1 MKVNLISFQ
10 DKAVKELRLDIAD
23 ALDNYRRRGKT
34 QVVSLQAP
42 TGAGKTIIAAT
53 LIEDIFFGSTMADGT
68 TFNEQ
73 PEAIFVWLS
82 DSPEL
87 NAQSRQKIEL
97 KTSKLR
103 FGQCI
108 TISEESFDMEML
120 EDGHVYFLNTQKI
133 SRSGKLTQHSDD
145 RQYTI
150 WETLDNTIQHKAD
163 HLYFIIDEAH
173 RGAKS
178 RREAGTDT
186 TIMQRFIKGY
196 THTENGIKH
205 TMRSMPVILGISA
218 TAERFN
224 TLVGNT
230 TNVGLQKYV
239 ITADEVRGSG
249 LLKDRIV
256 ITYPEDPTKN
266 NDIVLLEAAVEE
278 WQKKCRRWYQY
289 TSEQHYANV
298 DPVLVVQVC
307 QGSGGAISDT
317 NLDDVLAKIEE
328 KVGTPFKAGEVVHCF
343 GEGTTLEIRGLN
355 IPHVKASEIADDHK
369 IKVVFFKEALSTGWD
384 CPRAETMMSFAVRN
398 DPTYIAQL
406 LGRMV
411 RTPLQMRVM
420 RDEFLN
426 DVKLYLPHFNKDTVK
441 KVVEELQSSEGGD
454 IPTEI
459 NGESLEEPTYIT
471 WTVHTPRRPRQGE
484 VNPDQISM
492 FDTPVVSTADNN
504 EAQNTGVTAVPASQA
519 GDVAAGGTST
529 IVTAP
534 ATSTT
539 PVATPAVTGA
549 STPEYVPPVTVTVPA
564 PTPVQPFVPQDQ
576 IPQGVQLHIR
586 TDIDRVEIIDF
597 INAQGYLTYFI
608 RSDRIND
615 YLKSLLDLAT
625 LLTHNL
631 IYQNARDEVID
642 DIIDLIR
649 KYIDELHRTGRYD
662 ELAEQVLQFKLSVQV
677 FDPFGKALQE
687 NYSNDFT
694 LMSETDLDRQVRNAD
709 ARLGRYGFPNI
720 YGGRYY
726 DDENPNAHK
735 IDCVLFAADDAC
747 RAALGE
753 YAKKKLREFSSKY
766 RVAVVSKSDAC
777 KKKYREIMADS
788 DVISEQIFAIPENI
802 YVREDSDG
810 IDYDNH
816 LLASPETG
824 LAKMKLN
831 GWETQLIEEEARR
844 SDFVCWLRNP
854 SRAAWALCLPY
865 ELSGE
870 TKSFYPDFLII
881 RSDPA
886 VDYVVDILEPHGDQY
901 KDNLPKAKA
910 LAEYA
915 RREDRIGRIQ
925 LMRKSSDA
933 GGNSR
938 FKRLDLTDIAVR
950 DKVLRA
956 TTTDDLD
963 SIFVTD
969 GFFE

>member
-1 MKVNLISFQ
+1 MKVNLIAFQ
-10 DKAVKELRLDIAD
+10 DKAVKELRVDIAD
-23 ALDNYRRRGKT
+23 ALDSYRRRGKT

-42 TGAGKTIIAAT
+42 TGAGKTIIAAS
-53 LIEDIFFGSTMADGT
+53 LIEDIYFGSTLADGI
-68 TFNEQ
+68 TFDEQ

-87 NAQSRQKIEL
+87 NAQSKQKIEL

-103 FGQCI
+103 FGQCV
-108 TISEESFDMEML
+108 TIVEDSFDMEML

-133 SRSGKLTQHSDD
+133 SRSGKLTLHSDD

-150 WETLDNTIQHKAD
+150 WETLDNTIQNKSD

-178 RREAGTDT
+178 KREAGTDT

-196 THTENGIKH
+196 TYTENGIKR

-230 TNVGLQKYV
+230 TNVSLQKCV
-239 ITADEVRGSG
+239 ISPDEVRGSG

-278 WQKKCRRWYQY
+278 WLKKCKRWYQY
-289 TSEQHYANV
+289 TYEQHYANV

-307 QGSGGAISDT
+307 QGSGGALSDT
-317 NLDDVLAKIEE
+317 NLEDVLAKIEE
-328 KVGTPFKAGEVVHCF
+328 KVGTSFKAGEVVHCF
-343 GEGTTLEIRGLN
+343 GEGTTVELNGLN
-355 IPHVKASEIADDHK
+355 IPRVKASEIADDHK

-441 KVVEELQSSEGGD
+441 KVVEELQNSEGGD

-471 WTVHTPRRPRQGE
+471 WTVHTPRHARQIEPDPNQMTLFDNPSGE
-484 VNPDQISM
+484 SATETSAVMSPVTGTN
-492 FDTPVVSTADNN
+492 TPYV
-504 EAQNTGVTAVPASQA
+504 
-519 GDVAAGGTST
+519 
-529 IVTAP
+529 AP
-534 ATSTT
+534 AGNNGGSS
-539 PVATPAVTGA
+539 A
-549 STPEYVPPVTVTVPA
+549 PEYIPPRTVTVPA
-564 PTPVQPFVPQDQ
+564 TGSGQQAAPVVPAEV
-576 IPQGVQLHIR
+576 IPQGKQLEFAPEL
-586 TDIDRVEIIDF
+586 DRVEIINF
-597 INAQGYLTYFI
+597 INAKGYLTYFV
-608 RSDRIND
+608 RQDRIND

-625 LLTHNL
+625 LLTHNV
-631 IYQNARDEVID
+631 IYQGARDEVID
-642 DIIDLIR
+642 DIVGLIR
-649 KYIDELHRTGRYD
+649 EYIEDLHRTGRYD
-662 ELAEQVLQFKLSVQV
+662 TLADQVLQFKLSVQV
-677 FDPFGKALQE
+677 FDPFGKALRE
-687 NYSNDFT
+687 KYFNGLT

-709 ARLGRYGFPNI
+709 AKLGRYGFPNI

-735 IDCVLFAADDAC
+735 IDCVLFAANDAC
-747 RAALGE
+747 RAKLGE
-753 YAKKKLREFSSKY
+753 YAKNKLREFSRKY
-766 RVAVVSKSDAC
+766 RVAVANRSDAC

-788 DVISEQIFAIPENI
+788 AVVSEQLFAIPENI
-802 YVREDSDG
+802 SVREDPDG
-810 IDYDNH
+810 IEYENH
-816 LLASPETG
+816 LLAAPDTG
-824 LAKMKLN
+824 IAKIKLN
-831 GWETQLIEEEARR
+831 GWEEALIEEESKRA
-844 SDFVCWLRNP
+844 DFVCWLRNP
-854 SRAAWALCLPY
+854 SRATWALCLPY
-865 ELSGE
+865 DIGGE
-870 TKSFYPDFLII
+870 KKSFYPDFLIV

-886 VDYVVDILEPHGDQY
+886 VDYVVDILEPHGNQY
-901 KDNLPKAKA
+901 ADNLPKAKA

-915 RREDRIGRIQ
+915 KAEERLGRIQ
-925 LMRKSSDA
+925 LIHKTTDA
-933 GGNSR
+933 GGTSR
-938 FKRLDLTDIAVR
+938 FIRLDLTDIAVR

-956 TTTDDLD
+956 FSNDELD
-963 SIFVTD
+963 HIFETD
-969 GFFE
+969 GIIE

>member
-1 MKVNLISFQ
+1 MKVNLITFQ
-10 DKAVKELRLDIAD
+10 DKAVKELRVDIAD
-23 ALDNYRRRGKT
+23 ALDSYRRRGKT

-42 TGAGKTIIAAT
+42 TGAGKTIIAAS
-53 LIEDIFFGSTMADGT
+53 LIEDIYFGSTLADGT
-68 TFNEQ
+68 TFDEQ

-87 NAQSRQKIEL
+87 NAQSKQKIEL

-103 FGQCI
+103 FGQCV
-108 TISEESFDMEML
+108 TIVEDSFDMEML

-150 WETLDNTIQHKAD
+150 WETLDNTIQNKSD
-163 HLYFIIDEAH
+163 RLYFIIDEAH

-178 RREAGTDT
+178 KREAGTDT

-196 THTENGIKH
+196 EYTENGVKRK
-205 TMRSMPVILGISA
+205 MRSMPVILGISA

-224 TLVGNT
+224 TLVRNIP
-230 TNVGLQKYV
+230 NVGQQTCI
-239 ITADEVRGSG
+239 ITADDVRSSG

-278 WQKKCRRWYQY
+278 WLKKCKRWYQY
-289 TSEQHYANV
+289 TYEQHYANV

-307 QGSGGAISDT
+307 QGSGGALSDT
-317 NLDDVLAKIEE
+317 NLEDVLAKIEE
-328 KVGTPFKAGEVVHCF
+328 KVGTPFKTGEVVHCF
-343 GEGTTLEIRGLN
+343 GEGTTVELNGLH

-411 RTPLQMRVM
+411 RTPLQMHVM

-441 KVVEELQSSEGGD
+441 KVVEELQASEGGD

-471 WTVHTPRRPRQGE
+471 WTVHTPRRQRQVEPDPNQMSIFDNPGGVTTTETPAAVSPATNIPYVAPTTNNGGNSAPEYIPPRTVTIPATGNGQQA
-484 VNPDQISM
+484 V
-492 FDTPVVSTADNN
+492 PVVPT
-504 EAQNTGVTAVPASQA
+504 EEFPQGKQLEF
-519 GDVAAGGTST
+519 
-529 IVTAP
+529 
-534 ATSTT
+534 
-539 PVATPAVTGA
+539 
-549 STPEYVPPVTVTVPA
+549 TPE
-564 PTPVQPFVPQDQ
+564 
-576 IPQGVQLHIR
+576 L
-586 TDIDRVEIIDF
+586 DRVEIIDF
-597 INAQGYLTYFI
+597 INSKGYLTYFV
-608 RSDRIND
+608 RQDRIND

-625 LLTHNL
+625 LLTHNV
-631 IYQNARDEVID
+631 IYQGARDEVID
-642 DIIDLIR
+642 DIVGLIR
-649 KYIDELHRTGRYD
+649 EYIGDLHRTGRYD
-662 ELAEQVLQFKLSVQV
+662 ALADQVLQFKLSVQV

-687 NYSNDFT
+687 NYFNDFT

-709 ARLGRYGFPNI
+709 AKLGRYGFPNI

-726 DDENPNAHK
+726 DEENPNAHK

-747 RAALGE
+747 RAKLGE
-753 YAKKKLREFSSKY
+753 YAKNKLREFSRKY
-766 RVAVVSKSDAC
+766 RVTVANRSDAC

-788 DVISEQIFAIPENI
+788 AVVSEQLFAIPENI
-802 YVREDSDG
+802 SVREDPDG
-810 IDYDNH
+810 IEYENH
-816 LLASPETG
+816 LLAAPDTG
-824 LAKMKLN
+824 IAKIKLN
-831 GWETQLIEEEARR
+831 GWEAALIEEESKRT
-844 SDFVCWLRNP
+844 DFVCWLRNP

-865 ELSGE
+865 DIGGE
-870 TKSFYPDFLII
+870 KKSFYPDFLIV
-881 RSDPA
+881 RSDPS
-886 VDYVVDILEPHGDQY
+886 VDYVVDILEPHGNQY
-901 KDNLPKAKA
+901 VDNLPKAKA

-915 RREDRIGRIQ
+915 KAEDRLGRIQ
-925 LMRKSSDA
+925 LIHKTTDA
-933 GGNSR
+933 GGTSR
-938 FKRLDLTDIAVR
+938 FIRLDLTDMAVR

-956 TTTDDLD
+956 FSNDELD
-963 SIFVTD
+963 HIFETD
-969 GFFE
+969 GIIE

>member
-1 MKVNLISFQ
+1 MKVNLIAFQ
-10 DKAVKELRLDIAD
+10 DKAVKELRVDIAD
-23 ALDNYRRRGKT
+23 ALDSYRRRGKT

-42 TGAGKTIIAAT
+42 TGAGKTIIAAS
-53 LIEDIFFGSTMADGT
+53 LIEDIYFGSTLVDGT
-68 TFNEQ
+68 TFDEQ

-87 NAQSRQKIEL
+87 NAQSKQKIEL

-103 FGQCI
+103 FGQCV
-108 TISEESFDMEML
+108 TIAEDSFDMEML
-120 EDGHVYFLNTQKI
+120 EDGHIYFLNTQKI
-133 SRSGKLTQHSDD
+133 SRNGKLTQPSDN

-150 WETLDNTIQHKAD
+150 WETLDNTIQNKSD

-173 RGAKS
+173 RGAKTKT
-178 RREAGTDT
+178 AMGTDT
-186 TIMQRFIKGY
+186 TIMQRFIRGY
-196 THTENGIKH
+196 EYTENGIRKK
-205 TMRSMPVILGISA
+205 MRSMPVILGVSA

-224 TLVGNT
+224 TLVGDI

-256 ITYPEDPTKN
+256 ITYPDDPTKN

-278 WQKKCRRWYQY
+278 WLKKCTRWYQY
-289 TSEQHYANV
+289 TYEQHYANV

-307 QGSGGAISDT
+307 QGSGGSLTDT
-317 NLDDVLAKIEE
+317 NLEDVLAKIEE
-328 KVGTPFKAGEVVHCF
+328 KAGIQFKAGEVVHCF
-343 GEGTTLEIRGLN
+343 GEGATVEINGLN
-355 IPHVKASEIADDHK
+355 VPHVKASEIADDHR

-441 KVVEELQSSEGGD
+441 KVVEELQASEGGD

-471 WTVHTPRRPRQGE
+471 WTVHTPRRARQVE
-484 VNPDQISM
+484 PDPNQLSI
-492 FDTPVVSTADNN
+492 FDVPADNP
-504 EAQNTGVTAVPASQA
+504 AAASTPTATTPTSGTSAPY
-519 GDVAAGGTST
+519 VALVANGGTS
-529 IVTAP
+529 A
-534 ATSTT
+534 
-539 PVATPAVTGA
+539 
-549 STPEYVPPVTVTVPA
+549 PEYIPPRTVTVPA
-564 PTPVQPFVPQDQ
+564 TSNNQQPAPAVPAVD
-576 IPQGVQLHIR
+576 IPQGKQLEFAPEL
-586 TDIDRVEIIDF
+586 DRVEIIDF
-597 INAQGYLTYFI
+597 INAKGYLTYFV
-608 RSDRIND
+608 RQDRIND

-625 LLTHNL
+625 LLTHNV
-631 IYQNARDEVID
+631 IYQGARDEVIY
-642 DIIDLIR
+642 DIVGLIR
-649 KYIDELHRTGRYD
+649 EYIEDLHRTGRYD
-662 ELAEQVLQFKLSVQV
+662 ALADQVLQFKLSVQV

-687 NYSNDFT
+687 NYFNDFT

-709 ARLGRYGFPNI
+709 AKLGRYGFPNI

-747 RAALGE
+747 RAKLGE
-753 YAKKKLREFSSKY
+753 YAKNKLREFSRKY
-766 RVAVVSKSDAC
+766 RVAVANRSDAC

-788 DVISEQIFAIPENI
+788 AVVSEQLFAIPENI
-802 YVREDSDG
+802 SVREDPDG
-810 IDYDNH
+810 IEYENH
-816 LLASPETG
+816 LLAAPDTG
-824 LAKMKLN
+824 IAKIKLN
-831 GWETQLIEEEARR
+831 GWEAALIEEESKRA
-844 SDFVCWLRNP
+844 DFVCWLRNP

-865 ELSGE
+865 DIGGE
-870 TKSFYPDFLII
+870 KKSFYPDFLIV
-881 RSDPA
+881 RSNPS
-886 VDYVVDILEPHGDQY
+886 VDYVVDILEPHGNQY
-901 KDNLPKAKA
+901 VDNLPKAKA

-915 RREDRIGRIQ
+915 KAEDRLGRIQ
-925 LMRKSSDA
+925 LIHKTTDA
-933 GGNSR
+933 GGTSR
-938 FKRLDLTDIAVR
+938 FIRLDLTDIAVR

-956 TTTDDLD
+956 FSNDELD
-963 SIFVTD
+963 HIFETD
-969 GFFE
+969 GIVDD

>member
-1 MKVNLISFQ
+1 MKVNLIAFQ
-10 DKAVKELRLDIAD
+10 DKAVKELRVDIAD

-42 TGAGKTIIAAT
+42 TGAGKTIIAAS
-53 LIEDIFFGSTMADGT
+53 LIEDIYFGSTLADGT
-68 TFNEQ
+68 TFDEQ

-87 NAQSRQKIEL
+87 NAQSKQKIEL
-97 KTSKLR
+97 KTSRLR
-103 FGQCI
+103 FGQCVI
-108 TISEESFDMEML
+108 IVEDSFDMEML

-133 SRSGKLTQHSDD
+133 SRSGKLTQHSDE

-150 WETLDNTIQHKAD
+150 WQTLDNTIQNKAD

-178 RREAGTDT
+178 KREAGTDT

-196 THTENGIKH
+196 EYTENGIKRK
-205 TMRSMPVILGISA
+205 MRSMPIILGISA

-239 ITADEVRGSG
+239 IPADEVRGSG

-266 NDIVLLEAAVEE
+266 NDIVLLEAAAEE
-278 WQKKCRRWYQY
+278 WLKKCKRWYQY

-307 QGSGGAISDT
+307 QGSGGALSDT
-317 NLDDVLAKIEE
+317 NLEDVLAKIEE
-328 KVGTPFKAGEVVHCF
+328 KIGTPFKAGEVVHCF
-343 GEGTTLEIRGLN
+343 GEGTTVELNGLH

-441 KVVEELQSSEGGD
+441 KVVEELQASEGGD

-471 WTVHTPRRPRQGE
+471 WTVHTPRRARQVE
-484 VNPDQISM
+484 PDPIQMTLFDNP
-492 FDTPVVSTADNN
+492 
-504 EAQNTGVTAVPASQA
+504 
-519 GDVAAGGTST
+519 GGTPTATTPTTVSPST
-529 IVTAP
+529 SGEAPQVIP
-534 ATSTT
+534 ATNSGGNS
-539 PVATPAVTGA
+539 A
-549 STPEYVPPVTVTVPA
+549 PEYVPPRTVTVPA
-564 PTPVQPFVPQDQ
+564 PSGGQQPASVVPAAE
-576 IPQGVQLHIR
+576 IPQGKQLEIMPEL
-586 TDIDRVEIIDF
+586 DRVEIIDF
-597 INAQGYLTYFI
+597 INAKGYLTYFV
-608 RSDRIND
+608 RQDRIND

-625 LLTHNL
+625 LLTHNV
-631 IYQNARDEVID
+631 IYQGARDEVID
-642 DIIDLIR
+642 DIVGLIR
-649 KYIDELHRTGRYD
+649 AYIEELHRTGRYD
-662 ELAEQVLQFKLSVQV
+662 ALADQVLQFKLSVQV

-687 NYSNDFT
+687 NYFNDFT

-709 ARLGRYGFPNI
+709 AKLGRYGFPNI

-735 IDCVLFAADDAC
+735 IDCVLFAADES
-747 RAALGE
+747 RRIKLGE
-753 YAKKKLREFSSKY
+753 YAKNKLREFSRKY
-766 RVAVVSKSDAC
+766 RVAVANKSDAC

-788 DVISEQIFAIPENI
+788 AVVSEQIFAIPENI
-802 YVREDSDG
+802 SVREDPDG
-810 IDYDNH
+810 IEYENH
-816 LLASPETG
+816 LLAAPDTG
-824 LAKMKLN
+824 IAKIKLN
-831 GWETQLIEEEARR
+831 GWESALIEEETQRA
-844 SDFVCWLRNP
+844 DFVCWLRNP
-854 SRAAWALCLPY
+854 ARAAWALCLPY
-865 ELSGE
+865 DISGE
-870 TKSFYPDFLII
+870 KKSFYPDFLIV

-886 VDYVVDILEPHGDQY
+886 VDYVVDILEPHGNQY
-901 KDNLPKAKA
+901 ADNLPKAKA

-915 RREDRIGRIQ
+915 RAEDRIGRIQ
-925 LMRKSSDA
+925 LIHKTTDA
-933 GGNSR
+933 GRNNC
-938 FKRLDLTDIAVR
+938 FIRLDLTDIVVR

-956 TTTDDLD
+956 MSNDELD
-963 SIFVTD
+963 HIFDTD
-969 GFFE
+969 GIFAE

>member
-10 DKAVKELRLDIAD
+10 DKAVKDLRVDIAD
-23 ALDNYRRRGKT
+23 ALDNYRRRKKT

-42 TGAGKTIIAAT
+42 TGAGKTIIAAG
-53 LIEDIFFGSTMADGT
+53 LIEDIYFGSTLADGT
-68 TFNEQ
+68 TFDEQ

-87 NAQSRQKIEL
+87 NAQSKQKIEL

-103 FGQCI
+103 FGQCV
-108 TISEESFDMEML
+108 TIAEDSFDMEML

-133 SRSGKLTQHSDD
+133 SRNGKLTQHSDD

-150 WETLDNTIQHKAD
+150 WETLDNTIQNKAD
-163 HLYFIIDEAH
+163 RLYFIIDEAH

-178 RREAGTDT
+178 KREAGTDT

-196 THTENGIKH
+196 EYTENGIRRK
-205 TMRSMPVILGISA
+205 MRAMPVILGISA
-218 TAERFN
+218 TSERFN
-224 TLVGNT
+224 TLVGNI

-239 ITADEVRGSG
+239 ITADDVRSSG

-256 ITYPEDPTKN
+256 ITYPEDPDKN

-278 WQKKCRRWYQY
+278 WLKKCKRWYQY

-307 QGSGGAISDT
+307 QGHNGALSDT
-317 NLDDVLAKIEE
+317 NLEDVLTKIEE
-328 KVGTPFKAGEVVHCF
+328 KVSTPFKHGEVAHCF
-343 GEGTTLEIRGLN
+343 GEGTTLELNGLT

-441 KVVEELQSSEGGD
+441 KVVEELQSNEGGE

-459 NGESLEEPTYIT
+459 NGESLEEPTYVT
-471 WTVHTPRRPRQGE
+471 WTVHTPRHVRQVE
-484 VNPDQISM
+484 PDPNQIDLFDHMPENSVAAM
-492 FDTPVVSTADNN
+492 TPADTPVTETASPQ
-504 EAQNTGVTAVPASQA
+504 APAASSSTGV
-519 GDVAAGGTST
+519 
-529 IVTAP
+529 
-534 ATSTT
+534 
-539 PVATPAVTGA
+539 GA
-549 STPEYVPPVTVTVPA
+549 PEYIPPRSVTVPVPSGGQQSA
-564 PTPVQPFVPQDQ
+564 PVVPTEHILQGKQ
-576 IPQGVQLHIR
+576 LEMIPEF
-586 TDIDRVEIIDF
+586 DRVEIIDF
-597 INAQGYLTYFI
+597 INAKGYLNYLV
-608 RSDRIND
+608 RQDRIND

-625 LLTHNL
+625 LLTHNV

-642 DIIDLIR
+642 DIVGLIR
-649 KYIDELHRTGRYD
+649 SYIEELHRTGRYD
-662 ELAEQVLQFKLSVQV
+662 ALADQVLQFKLSVQV

-687 NYSNDFT
+687 NYFNNFT

-720 YGGRYY
+720 YGSRYF
-726 DDENPNAHK
+726 DEANPNAHK
-735 IDCVLFAADDAC
+735 IDCVLFAADESC
-747 RAALGE
+747 RAKLGE
-753 YAKKKLREFSSKY
+753 YAKNKLREFSGKY
-766 RVAVVSKSDAC
+766 RVAVANKSDAC
-777 KKKYREIMADS
+777 KRKYREIMADS
-788 DVISEQIFAIPENI
+788 AVVSEQIFAIPENI
-802 YVREDSDG
+802 YVKEDPDG
-810 IDYDNH
+810 KEYENH
-816 LLASPETG
+816 LLAAPDTG
-824 LAKMKLN
+824 IARIKLN
-831 GWETQLIEEEARR
+831 GWEADLIDEEARR

-854 SRAAWALCLPY
+854 AKASWALCLPY
-865 ELSGE
+865 DINNEK
-870 TKSFYPDFLII
+870 KSFYPDFLIV

-886 VDYVVDILEPHGDQY
+886 VDYVVDILEPHGNQY
-901 KDNLPKAKA
+901 ADNLPKAKA
-910 LAEYA
+910 LAAYA
-915 RREDRIGRIQ
+915 KAEERIGRIQ
-925 LMRKSSDA
+925 LIHKVA
-933 GGNSR
+933 GVGNKSR
-938 FKRLDLTDIAVR
+938 FVRLDLTDISVR

-956 TTTDDLD
+956 ISNEELD
-963 SIFVTD
+963 HIFETD
-969 GFFE
+969 GFFADSIGG

>member
-42 TGAGKTIIAAT
+42 TGAGKTIIAAA
-53 LIEDIFFGSTMADGT
+53 LIEDIFFGSTLADGT
-68 TFNEQ
+68 TFSEQ

-87 NAQSRQKIEL
+87 NEQSKQKIEL

-103 FGQCI
+103 FGQCV
-108 TISEESFDMEML
+108 TISEDSFDMEML

-133 SRSGKLTQHSDD
+133 SRSGKLTQHYDGRD
-145 RQYTI
+145 YTI
-150 WETLDNTIQHKAD
+150 WETLDNTIQNKSD

-173 RGAKS
+173 RGAKNK
-178 RREAGTDT
+178 REAGTDT

-196 THTENGIKH
+196 THTENGKSH
-205 TMRSMPVILGISA
+205 SMRSMPVVLGISA

-230 TNVGLQKYV
+230 SNVGLQKYV

-266 NDIVLLEAAVEE
+266 NDIVLLEAAVDE
-278 WQKKCRRWYQY
+278 WKKKCARWYQY
-289 TSEQHYANV
+289 CTEQHYSRV

-317 NLDDVLAKIEE
+317 NLEDVLTKIEE
-328 KVGTPFKAGEVVHCF
+328 KIGTPFKSGEVVHCF
-343 GEGTTLEIRGLN
+343 GEGTTLEVRGLN

-384 CPRAETMMSFAVRN
+384 CPRAETMMSFAVRH

-426 DVKLYLPHFNKDTVK
+426 DVKLYLPHFDKANVK
-441 KVVEELQSSEGGD
+441 KVVEELQSSEGGE

-459 NGESLEEPTYIT
+459 NGESLEEPTSVM
-471 WTVHTPRRPRQGE
+471 WTVHTYQRSNKNETLHG
-484 VNPDQISM
+484 QISA
-492 FDTPVVSTADNN
+492 FDTTPTSSST
-504 EAQNTGVTAVPASQA
+504 ESPKSES
-519 GDVAAGGTST
+519 TST
-529 IVTAP
+529 SVADAPKAPFNPIVNAP
-534 ATSTT
+534 AN
-539 PVATPAVTGA
+539 
-549 STPEYVPPVTVTVPA
+549 STPEYVPPVTIEAPISVSTPA
-564 PTPVQPFVPQDQ
+564 TFIPEDQ
-576 IPQGVQLHIR
+576 IPTGKQLTIR
-586 TDIDRVEIIDF
+586 TDIDRVEVIDF
-597 INAQGYLTYFI
+597 INSQGYLTYFV

-615 YLKSLLDLAT
+615 YLKSLLDLST

-631 IYQNARDEVID
+631 VYQDARDEVID
-642 DIIDLIR
+642 EIIGLIR
-649 KYIDELHRTGRYD
+649 EYIEELHRTSRYD
-662 ELAEQVLQFKLSVQV
+662 ELAQQVLQFKLSVQV
-677 FDPFGKALQE
+677 FDPFGKAIDE

-720 YGGRYY
+720 YGKMYF
-726 DDENPNAHK
+726 DEDNPNAHK
-735 IDCVLFAADDAC
+735 IDCVLFAADDDC
-747 RAALGE
+747 RTKLGE
-753 YAKKKLREFSSKY
+753 YAKAKLRALSSKY
-766 RVAVVSKSDAC
+766 RVAIVNKSDAC
-777 KKKYREIMADS
+777 KKKYREIMKDS
-788 DVISEQIFAIPENI
+788 DIVSEQIFAIPENI
-802 YVREDSDG
+802 YVREDADG
-810 IDYDNH
+810 IEYDNH
-816 LLASPETG
+816 LLVSPDTG
-824 LAKMKLN
+824 VAKMKLN
-831 GWETQLIEEEARR
+831 GWEAPLIEEESRR
-844 SDFVCWLRNP
+844 TDFVCWLRNP
-854 SRAAWALCLPY
+854 SQAAWALCLPY
-865 ELSGE
+865 ESEGKM
-870 TKSFYPDFLII
+870 KSFYPDFLIV
-881 RSDPA
+881 RSDPN
-886 VDYVVDILEPHGDQY
+886 VDYIVDILEPHGDQY

-915 RREDRIGRIQ
+915 KREERIGRIQ
-925 LMRKSSDA
+925 LLHKRHDA
-933 GGNSR
+933 AGQSK

-956 TTTDDLD
+956 NSSDDLD
-963 SIFVTD
+963 NIFATD

>member
-1 MKVNLISFQ
+1 MKVKLIAFQ

-23 ALDNYRRRGKT
+23 ALDSYRRRGKT

-42 TGAGKTIIAAT
+42 TGAGKTIIAAS
-53 LIEDIFFGSTMADGT
+53 LIEDIYFGSTLVDGT

-87 NAQSRQKIEL
+87 NEQSKQKIEL

-103 FGQCI
+103 FGQCV
-108 TISEESFDMEML
+108 TISEDSFDMEML
-120 EDGHVYFLNTQKI
+120 EDGHIYFLNTQKI

-150 WETLDNTIQHKAD
+150 WETLDNTIQNKAD

-178 RREAGTDT
+178 KREAGTDT

-196 THTENGIKH
+196 EYIENGIKCK
-205 TMRSMPVILGISA
+205 MRSMPVILGISA
-218 TAERFN
+218 TADRFN

-230 TNVGLQKYV
+230 ANVGLMKYV
-239 ITADEVRGSG
+239 INADEVRSSG

-256 ITYPEDPTKN
+256 ITYPEDPSKN
-266 NDIVLLEAAVEE
+266 NDIVLLEAAVGE
-278 WQKKCRRWYQY
+278 WLKKCKRWYQY
-289 TSEQHYANV
+289 TYEQHYANV
-298 DPVLVVQVC
+298 DPVLVVQVQ
-307 QGSGGAISDT
+307 QGSQGALSDT
-317 NLDDVLAKIEE
+317 NLEDVLAKIEE
-328 KVGTPFKAGEVVHCF
+328 KIGTTFKPGEVVHCF
-343 GEGTTLEIRGLN
+343 GESANVELNGLN
-355 IPHVKASEIADDHK
+355 IPHVKASEIASDHK

-441 KVVEELQSSEGGD
+441 KVVEELQSNEGGD

-471 WTVHTPRRPRQGE
+471 WTVHTPKKSRQD
-484 VNPDQISM
+484 VPNQNQFSLFDNPNGTTTTETTSHIDAPVV
-492 FDTPVVSTADNN
+492 TPVTSNGGNN
-504 EAQNTGVTAVPASQA
+504 A
-519 GDVAAGGTST
+519 
-529 IVTAP
+529 
-534 ATSTT
+534 
-539 PVATPAVTGA
+539 
-549 STPEYVPPVTVTVPA
+549 PEYIPPVTITVPVSSGGQQA
-564 PTPVQPFVPQDQ
+564 TPITPQKNL
-576 IPQGVQLHIR
+576 PQGKQLEL
-586 TDIDRVEIIDF
+586 TTEIDRVEIIDF
-597 INAQGYLTYFI
+597 INAKGYLTYFV
-608 RSDRIND
+608 RQDRIND

-625 LLTHNL
+625 LLTHNV
-631 IYQNARDEVID
+631 IYQGARDEVID
-642 DIIDLIR
+642 DVIGLIR
-649 KYIDELHRTGRYD
+649 SYIEELHNTGKYD

-687 NYSNDFT
+687 KYFNDFT

-709 ARLGRYGFPNI
+709 AKLGRYGFTNI

-726 DDENPNAHK
+726 DEENPNEHK

-747 RAALGE
+747 RVKLGE
-753 YAKKKLREFSSKY
+753 YAKKKLAEFSRKY
-766 RVAVVSKSDAC
+766 RVIVANKSDAC

-788 DVISEQIFAIPENI
+788 AIVSEQLFAIPEN
-802 YVREDSDG
+802 VCVKSEPDG
-810 IDYDNH
+810 KEYANH

-824 LAKMKLN
+824 IAKIKLN
-831 GWETQLIEEEARR
+831 GWEEALIDEEAKRH
-844 SDFVCWLRNP
+844 DFVCWLRNP

-865 ELSGE
+865 DLNGE
-870 TKSFYPDFLII
+870 KKCFYPDFLIV
-881 RSDPA
+881 RSNPD
-886 VDYVVDILEPHGDQY
+886 VDYVIDILEPHGDQY

-915 RREDRIGRIQ
+915 SLEDRIGRIQ
-925 LMRKSSDA
+925 LIHKKSIA
-933 GGNSR
+933 GGKTA
-938 FKRLDLTDIAVR
+938 FVRLDLTDIIVR
-950 DKVLRA
+950 NKVMKA
-956 TTTDDLD
+956 MSNDELD
-963 SIFVTD
+963 HIFDTD
-969 GFFE
+969 GIVE

>member
-1 MKVNLISFQ
+1 MKVNLIAFQ
-10 DKAVKELRLDIAD
+10 EKAVKELRVDIAD
-23 ALDNYRRRGKT
+23 ALDSYRRRGKT

-42 TGAGKTIIAAT
+42 TGAGKTIIAAS
-53 LIEDIFFGSTMADGT
+53 LIEDIYFGSTLADGT
-68 TFNEQ
+68 TFDEQ

-87 NAQSRQKIEL
+87 NAQSKQKIEL

-103 FGQCI
+103 FGQCV
-108 TISEESFDMEML
+108 TIVEDSFDMEML

-133 SRSGKLTQHSDD
+133 SRVGKLTQHSDD

-150 WETLDNTIQHKAD
+150 WETLDNTIQNKSD

-178 RREAGTDT
+178 KREAGTDT

-196 THTENGIKH
+196 TYTENGIKR

-230 TNVGLQKYV
+230 TNVSLQKCV
-239 ITADEVRGSG
+239 ISPDEVRGSG

-278 WQKKCRRWYQY
+278 WLKKCKRWYQY
-289 TSEQHYANV
+289 TYEQHYANV
-298 DPVLVVQVC
+298 DPVLVVQVR
-307 QGSGGAISDT
+307 QGSGGALSDT
-317 NLDDVLAKIEE
+317 NLEDVLAKIEE
-328 KVGTPFKAGEVVHCF
+328 KVGISFKSGEVVHCF
-343 GEGTTLEIRGLN
+343 GEGTTVELNGLN

-441 KVVEELQSSEGGD
+441 KVVEELQNSEGGD

-471 WTVHTPRRPRQGE
+471 WTVHTPRHARQIEPDPNQMTLFDNPGGE
-484 VNPDQISM
+484 SATETSAAMSPATGTN
-492 FDTPVVSTADNN
+492 TPYV
-504 EAQNTGVTAVPASQA
+504 
-519 GDVAAGGTST
+519 
-529 IVTAP
+529 AP
-534 ATSTT
+534 AGNNGGSN
-539 PVATPAVTGA
+539 A
-549 STPEYVPPVTVTVPA
+549 PEYIPPRTVTVPA
-564 PTPVQPFVPQDQ
+564 TGSGQQAAPVVPAEV
-576 IPQGVQLHIR
+576 IPQGKQLEFVPEL
-586 TDIDRVEIIDF
+586 DRVEIIDF
-597 INAQGYLTYFI
+597 INAKGYLTYFV
-608 RSDRIND
+608 RQDRIND

-625 LLTHNL
+625 LLTHNV
-631 IYQNARDEVID
+631 IYQGARDEVID
-642 DIIDLIR
+642 DIVGLIR
-649 KYIDELHRTGRYD
+649 EYIEDLHRTGRYD
-662 ELAEQVLQFKLSVQV
+662 TLADQVLQFKLSVQV

-687 NYSNDFT
+687 HYFNDFT

-709 ARLGRYGFPNI
+709 AKLGRYGFPNI

-735 IDCVLFAADDAC
+735 IDCVLFAADETC
-747 RAALGE
+747 RVKLGE
-753 YAKKKLREFSSKY
+753 YAKAKLRELSRKY
-766 RVAVVSKSDAC
+766 RVVVANKSDAC

-788 DVISEQIFAIPENI
+788 AVVSEQLFTIPENI
-802 YVREDSDG
+802 IVREDPDG
-810 IDYDNH
+810 IEYENH
-816 LLASPETG
+816 LLALSDTG
-824 LAKMKLN
+824 IARIKLN
-831 GWETQLIEEEARR
+831 GWEAALIEEESHRPG
-844 SDFVCWLRNP
+844 FVCWLRNP

-865 ELSGE
+865 DVGGE
-870 TKSFYPDFLII
+870 KKSFYPDFLIV

-886 VDYVVDILEPHGDQY
+886 VDYVVDILEPHGNQY
-901 KDNLPKAKA
+901 ADNLPKAKA

-915 RREDRIGRIQ
+915 KAEDRLGRIQ
-925 LMRKSSDA
+925 LIRKTTDA
-933 GGNSR
+933 GGTSR
-938 FKRLDLTDIAVR
+938 FIRLDLTDIAVR

-956 TTTDDLD
+956 FSNDELD
-963 SIFVTD
+963 HIFETD
-969 GFFE
+969 GIIE

>member
-10 DKAVKELRLDIAD
+10 DKAVKDLRVDIAD
-23 ALDNYRRRGKT
+23 ALDNYRRRKKT

-42 TGAGKTIIAAT
+42 TGAGKTIIAAG
-53 LIEDIFFGSTMADGT
+53 LIEDIYFGSTLADGT
-68 TFNEQ
+68 TFDEQ

-87 NAQSRQKIEL
+87 NAQSKQKIEL

-103 FGQCI
+103 FGQCV
-108 TISEESFDMEML
+108 TIAEDSFDMEML
-120 EDGHVYFLNTQKI
+120 EDGHIYFLNTQKI
-133 SRSGKLTQHSDD
+133 SRNGKLTQHADD

-150 WETLDNTIQHKAD
+150 WETLDNTNQNKAD
-163 HLYFIIDEAH
+163 RLYFIIDEAH

-178 RREAGTDT
+178 KREAGTDT

-196 THTENGIKH
+196 EYTENGIKRKMH
-205 TMRSMPVILGISA
+205 AMPVILGISA
-218 TAERFN
+218 TSERFN

-239 ITADEVRGSG
+239 ITADDVRSSG

-256 ITYPEDPTKN
+256 ITYPEDPEKN

-278 WQKKCRRWYQY
+278 WLKKCKRWYQY

-307 QGSGGAISDT
+307 QGHNGALSDT
-317 NLDDVLAKIEE
+317 NLEDVLAKMEE
-328 KVGTPFKAGEVVHCF
+328 KVGTPFKHGEVAHCF
-343 GEGTTLEIRGLN
+343 GEGTTLELNGLT

-441 KVVEELQSSEGGD
+441 KVVEELQSNEGGE

-459 NGESLEEPTYIT
+459 NGESLEEPTYVT
-471 WTVHTPRRPRQGE
+471 WTVHTPRHARQVE
-484 VNPDQISM
+484 PDPNQIDLFNHMPGNSVAATTPA
-492 FDTPVVSTADNN
+492 DTPAAETAPP
-504 EAQNTGVTAVPASQA
+504 QVPAASNST
-519 GDVAAGGTST
+519 GTGAPEYIPPKS
-529 IVTAP
+529 VTAP
-534 ATSTT
+534 
-539 PVATPAVTGA
+539 
-549 STPEYVPPVTVTVPA
+549 VPSGGQQSA
-564 PTPVQPFVPQDQ
+564 PT
-576 IPQGVQLHIR
+576 IPTEHILQGKQLEMIPEF
-586 TDIDRVEIIDF
+586 DRVEIIDF
-597 INAQGYLTYFI
+597 INAKGYLNYLV
-608 RSDRIND
+608 RQDRIND

-625 LLTHNL
+625 LLTHNV

-642 DIIDLIR
+642 DIVGLIR
-649 KYIDELHRTGRYD
+649 SYIEELHRTGRYD
-662 ELAEQVLQFKLSVQV
+662 ALADQVLQFKLSVQV

-687 NYSNDFT
+687 NYFNDFT

-720 YGGRYY
+720 YGSRYF
-726 DDENPNAHK
+726 DEENPNAHK
-735 IDCVLFAADDAC
+735 IDCVLFAADELC
-747 RAALGE
+747 RAKLGE
-753 YAKKKLREFSSKY
+753 YAKNKLREFSGKY
-766 RVAVVSKSDAC
+766 RVAVANKSDAC
-777 KKKYREIMADS
+777 KRKYREIMADS
-788 DVISEQIFAIPENI
+788 AVVSEQIFAIPENI
-802 YVREDSDG
+802 YVKEDPDG
-810 IDYDNH
+810 KEYENH
-816 LLASPETG
+816 LLAAPDTG
-824 LAKMKLN
+824 IARIKLN
-831 GWETQLIEEEARR
+831 GWEVDLIDEEARR

-854 SRAAWALCLPY
+854 AKVSWALCLPY
-865 ELSGE
+865 DINNEK
-870 TKSFYPDFLII
+870 KSFYPDFLIV

-886 VDYVVDILEPHGDQY
+886 VDYVVDILEPHGNQY
-901 KDNLPKAKA
+901 ADNLPKAKA
-910 LAEYA
+910 LAAYA
-915 RREDRIGRIQ
+915 KAEERIGRIQ
-925 LMRKSSDA
+925 LIHKITDA
-933 GGNSR
+933 GNKSR
-938 FKRLDLTDIAVR
+938 FVRLDLTDISVR

-956 TTTDDLD
+956 VSNEELD
-963 SIFVTD
+963 HIFETD
-969 GFFE
+969 GSFE